1 MKTYLLTAAAL
12 GLAAA
17 SLTSLGST
25 PAKAGTVCLTDSDSP
40 VASCDFYTYASCQ
53 AYALGAGG
61 SCMINPI
68 GDDSRYGYIA
78 DRSAEF
84 GMAYN
89 RYDGPV
95 SRRVYGPS
103 DRW

>member
-17 SLTSLGST
+17 GLTTLGST
-25 PAKAGTVCLTDSDSP
+25 PAKAGTVCVTDSDSP
-40 VASCDFYTYASCQ
+40 VASCDFYTYAACQ

-61 SCMINPI
+61 SCMSNPF
-68 GDDSRYGYIA
+68 GDDGRYGYIA
-78 DRSAEF
+78 SPSTEL

-89 RYDGPV
+89 RYNGPIH
-95 SRRVYGPS
+95 RRGYTA